1 MSLRLR
7 IFAAANA
14 VFLLGFIALITVV
27 SVLMS
32 NSSEEAGQELLIENA
47 QVQADL
53 ANQTI
58 SEAQIIT
65 ASFADQLE
73 QTLRHADLTREQ
85 IAHIARDFFA
95 NNPSIDGLTTS
106 FEPNMIGEDVTHA
119 GQDYSGKTGRFSPY
133 FSRKDGKVGWRIA
146 GADEAD
152 ADSWYGLPLRLGHD
166 VVTPPYSFESQGD
179 TVMAVSMS
187 SPVFDGDGNAI
198 GVITGDVFL
207 NGLIASLEVSRKFKS
222 GFVGLV
228 SNEGKWVAHSNT
240 ELKGE
245 EIPAEI
251 AELITEAGTQP
262 IVVELGEREIA
273 TYPLTLRGTEQVWSA
288 IVSVDKSELLAA
300 ANTTR
305 NNAIIT
311 ALICLAFGVVVLW
324 FVGSSIAKPVV
335 GITARMNSLTK
346 GNVDEPVAFTE
357 RKDEIGQMAKALEVF
372 VSNAVERL
380 NLQSESEKEQEA
392 RALRQKHIDELITD
406 FDETIQESLTTVADN
421 STEMEVSAKA
431 LTGIAEHATEQ
442 STTAAA
448 SSEEASTNVQ
458 TVASAAEELA
468 ASIDEISRQVGQT
481 QKVVADATSTA
492 QVTNDKVSSLD
503 SAAQRIGEVVT
514 LIQAIAEQTNLLA
527 LNATIEAAR
536 AGEAGK
542 GFAVVAAEVK
552 ELANQTSKAT
562 EEISSQI
569 VGIQNSSQEAVGA
582 ISAITKTMS
591 DVNDITATIATAV
604 EQQGAATT
612 EISENVQQAAVG
624 TQNVAE
630 SMAGVSSAAS
640 ETSAT
645 ASQVL
650 SSSQILNKQ
659 ADLLR
664 DNIASFLRNV
674 KSA

>member
-73 QTLRHADLTREQ
+73 QTLLHADLSREQ
-85 IAHIARDFFA
+85 VANIARDFFS
-95 NNPSIDGLTTS
+95 NNPTIDGLTTS
-106 FEPNMIGEDVTHA
+106 FEPNTIGEDAAHV
-119 GQDYSGKTGRFSPY
+119 GQDYNSEAGRFSPY
-133 FSRKDGKVGWRIA
+133 FSRKDGKTGWRIA

-152 ADSWYGLPLRLGHD
+152 ADSWYGLPLRLGRD

-187 SPVFDGDGNAI
+187 SPVFNENGKAI
-198 GVITGDVFL
+198 GVVTGDVFL
-207 NGLIASLEVSRKFKS
+207 NGLIASLEASRKFKS

-228 SNEGKWVAHSNT
+228 SDDGKWVAHSNT

-245 EIPAEI
+245 EIPADI
-251 AELITEAGTQP
+251 AQLIIDAGTQP
-262 IVVELGEREIA
+262 TVIELGDKEIA

-288 IVSVDKSELLAA
+288 IVTVDKAELLAA

-305 NNAIIT
+305 TNAIIT
-311 ALICLAFGVVVLW
+311 ALICLALGVVVLW

-346 GNVDEPVAFTE
+346 GNVDEPVAFTD

-380 NLQSESEKEQEA
+380 KLQSESEQEQEA

-406 FDETIQESLTTVADN
+406 FDDTIQESLTTVADN
-421 STEMEVSAKA
+421 STEMEISAKA

-468 ASIDEISRQVGQT
+468 ASIDEISRQIGQT
-481 QKVVADATSTA
+481 QKVVSDATSTA
-492 QVTNDKVSSLD
+492 QITNDKVSSLD

-569 VGIQNSSQEAVGA
+569 IGIQNSSQEAVGA
-582 ISAITKTMS
+582 ISAITRTMAN
-591 DVNDITATIATAV
+591 VNDITATIAAAV

-659 ADLLR
+659 ADILK